1 MSEKTTTTTGGEAAN
16 PGGIQPQALDAVSTA
31 LGVTVTEEMRAA
43 SQIERSDAP
52 APDAKEPAK
61 AEAGTPAP
69 KPDDKPAAPDAKAK
83 PDDASSGAPK
93 PDDKGKAGGKD
104 KVPTAEEIAAVLD
117 GKPPAGPEGGQGEKK
132 TGDALLDDPISD
144 DVKGRTRERMENLLQ
159 RGRESHEKIQAY
171 EAEVAE
177 LKPLAEQ
184 AMGWQDVVVKS
195 GLQPEEFATVMGTMS
210 AINNGTP
217 EQKRQAL
224 ARIEKFRNDLA
235 SQLGET
241 IPGVDPLAGH
251 EDLRQMVANLE
262 ITQERAAE
270 LAMHRNRAKAQEQLT
285 GQQEQQQRQVQQAR
299 QEQADAEATL
309 NDLGVRLIAR
319 DGEAA
324 FNVRKHIAFKSLRNV
339 AKSLPPREWPAAF
352 LDAYAAVPQSVVDNT
367 LAMLRGETAGGG
379 GQQHRNVVMSPGG
392 AGGGGGGGGNGGNPR
407 PEAKTSQDAV
417 FAALGL
423 GAPGG

>member
-1 MSEKTTTTTGGEAAN
+1 MSDKTTTTPGGDAAN

-31 LGVTVTEEMRAA
+31 LGVTVTDEMRAA
-43 SQIERSDAP
+43 SQIERSEPPAP
-52 APDAKEPAK
+52 AAKDPAK
-61 AEAGTPAP
+61 PEGAAPAA
-69 KPDDKPAAPDAKAK
+69 KTEEKPAAPAADAKAK
-83 PDDASSGAPK
+83 PDAGGTPK
-93 PDDKGKAGGKD
+93 PDEQGKPGAKD

-117 GKPPAGPEGGQGEKK
+117 GKPAAGAEGQAAEKK
-132 TGDALLDDPISD
+132 TGDALLDEPISD

-184 AMGWQDVVVKS
+184 ALGWQDVVVKS

-235 SQLGET
+235 AQLGET
-241 IPGVDPLAGH
+241 VPGVDPLTGH

-367 LAMLRGETAGGG
+367 LAMLRGESGGG

-407 PEAKTSQDAV
+407 PEVKTSQDAV

-423 GAPGG
+423 GTPSG